1 MSTSPFQNKLTGLL
15 IIEAVNS
22 NPNGDPDRES
32 DPRHR
37 ANGIGEISPV
47 SFKAKL
53 RALVGDKE
61 GPVWGQASARHG
73 LDPANFD
80 ILESKGRS
88 IGELRRMSTEALL
101 SRFWDARLFGTSL
114 LEKEEKEQGE
124 AKKKGKD
131 AEAAQEVFQQ
141 HIHTGALQ
149 FGTGLSLA
157 PVKIIR
163 NTTTIKRG
171 VQEGKDRG
179 MAPLAYRIVEY
190 GLYAMPFFLNPTVAS
205 RTMCTARDLDLLFAV
220 LPYAYTHTASYVR
233 PQVNIRHAWIAE
245 HKGPLGSC
253 PDWRIT
259 EALTPRRA
267 TGVDAHLP
275 ATSISEFDVPA
286 RLPDDLAAKLTSIRD
301 LMEG

>member
-1 MSTSPFQNKLTGLL
+1 MSTSSFQNKLTGLL

-53 RALVGDKE
+53 RSLVGDKE
-61 GPVWGQASARHG
+61 GPVWNEMSARHG
-73 LDPANFD
+73 LDVQNFD
-80 ILESKGRS
+80 ILECKGRS
-88 IGELRRMSTEALL
+88 IGELRKLSTSDLL
-101 SRFWDARLFGTSL
+101 TRFWDARLFGTSL
-114 LEKEEKEQGE
+114 LEKESSG
-124 AKKKGKD
+124 
-131 AEAAQEVFQQ
+131 AEETFQQ

-179 MAPLAYRIVEY
+179 MAPLAYRVVEY
-190 GLYAMPFFLNPTVAS
+190 GLYAMPFFLNPTVAN
-205 RTMCTARDLDLLFAV
+205 RTLCTRKDIDLMLDV
-220 LPYAYTHTASYVR
+220 IPYVYSHTASYVR
-233 PQVNIRHAWIAE
+233 PHVNIRHAWIAE
-245 HKGPLGSC
+245 HKSPLGSC
-253 PDWRIT
+253 PEWRIL
-259 EALTPRRA
+259 EALTPRRIRNA
-267 TGVDAHLP
+267 ETNLP
-275 ATSISEFDVPA
+275 AASIDEFGIPNG
-286 RLPDDLAAKLTSIRD
+286 LPDDILSKLAGVRD
-301 LMEG
+301 LIDG

>member
-1 MSTSPFQNKLTGLL
+1 MSNTNFQNKLTGLL
-15 IIEAVNS
+15 IIEAINS

-47 SFKAKL
+47 SFKAKV
-53 RALVGDKE
+53 RSLVGDKE
-61 GPVWGQASARHG
+61 GPVWGEFSSRNNLNAE
-73 LDPANFD
+73 NFD

-88 IGELRRMSTEALL
+88 ISELRRLSTKELL

-114 LEKEEKEQGE
+114 LEKEEDKKTGE
-124 AKKKGKD
+124 T
-131 AEAAQEVFQQ
+131 FQQ
-141 HIHTGALQ
+141 HIHTGAFQ

-179 MAPLAYRIVEY
+179 MAPLAYRVVEY

-205 RTMCTARDLDLLFAV
+205 RTMCTDKDIQMLLDV
-220 LPYAYTHTASYVR
+220 IPYAYSHTASYVR
-233 PQVNIRHAWIAE
+233 PHVNIRHAWIAE
-245 HKGPLGSC
+245 HTNPLGSC
-253 PDWRIT
+253 PEWKIL
-259 EALTPRRA
+259 EALTPRRKNSTEA
-267 TGVDAHLP
+267 NLP
-275 ATSISEFDVPA
+275 AVSINEFEVPTKA
-286 RLPDDLAAKLTSIRD
+286 PEAILSKLASLSDLVN
-301 LMEG
+301 E

>member
-1 MSTSPFQNKLTGLL
+1 MGNAAFLNKLTGLL

-37 ANGIGEISPV
+37 ANGIGEISAV
-47 SFKAKL
+47 SLKAKI

-61 GPVWGQASARHG
+61 GPVWGEYSSKLG
-73 LDPANFD
+73 LDAENFD
-80 ILESKGRS
+80 ILECKGRS
-88 IGELRRMSTEALL
+88 IGELRKLSTDQLL

-114 LEKEEKEQGE
+114 LEKESGS
-124 AKKKGKD
+124 KD
-131 AEAAQEVFQQ
+131 NGGNEDTFQQ

-149 FGTGLSLA
+149 FCTGLSCA

-190 GLYAMPFFLNPTVAS
+190 GLYTMPFFLNPTVANK
-205 RTMCTARDLDLLFAV
+205 TKCTSKDIELLLAV
-220 LPYAYTHTASYVR
+220 LPYAYAHTASYIR
-233 PQVNIRHAWIAE
+233 PNVNIRHAWVAE
-245 HKGPLGSC
+245 HKNPLGSC
-253 PDWRIT
+253 PEWSIT
-259 EALTPRRA
+259 QALTPRRKPQFDPNLSA
-267 TGVDAHLP
+267 A
-275 ATSISEFDVPA
+275 SFEEFDVPTQ
-286 RLPDDLAAKLTSIRD
+286 LPGEVAAKLTSIRD
-301 LMEG
+301 LMDF

>member
-1 MSTSPFQNKLTGLL
+1 MTSSSFQNKMTGLL

-37 ANGIGEISPV
+37 SNGIGEISPV
-47 SFKAKL
+47 SFKSKI
-53 RALVGDKE
+53 RSLVGDKE
-61 GPVWGQASARHG
+61 GPVWGEFSSKG
-73 LDPANFD
+73 SLDPTCFD

-88 IGELRRMSTEALL
+88 IGELRRLSTEALL

-114 LEKEEKEQGE
+114 LEKESGGDET
-124 AKKKGKD
+124 
-131 AEAAQEVFQQ
+131 FQQ

-179 MAPLAYRIVEY
+179 MAPLAYRVVEY
-190 GLYAMPFFLNPTVAS
+190 GLYAMPFFLNPTVAN
-205 RTMCTARDLDLLFAV
+205 RTMCSSKDIELLFDV
-220 LPYAYTHTASYVR
+220 IPYAYSHTASYVR
-233 PQVNIRHAWIAE
+233 PHVNIRHAWVAE
-245 HKGPLGSC
+245 HKNPLGSC
-253 PDWRIT
+253 PEWQIL
-259 EALTPRRA
+259 EALTPTRIKNLESN
-267 TGVDAHLP
+267 LP
-275 ATSISEFDVPA
+275 ATSIDEFSVPSG
-286 RLPDDLAAKLTSIRD
+286 LPESLKSKLSGIRD
-301 LMEG
+301 LVG